1 MNDGL
6 IASDAPFTPEERAIL
21 GALADTLLPA
31 SEDGVMP
38 SAGELDIAGYV
49 ARNAA
54 DFLAELG
61 EIMAAFDAAFADEP
75 PATRHERVRAF
86 REARPE
92 AFQRLLAEVYGCYY
106 QDARVLE
113 GIGVGAG
120 PPFPRGN
127 TVEAGGPVAARSGD
141 GQPDEMAARRA
152 GVNGRCAR
160 GWVLRKSGGG
170 RV

>member
-6 IASDAPFTPEERAIL
+6 IASDAPFTPEEREIL

-54 DFLAELG
+54 DFLPELT
-61 EIMAAFDAAFADEP
+61 EILAGFDAAFSDEP
-75 PATRHERVRAF
+75 PATRHERMKAF
-86 REARPE
+86 SEARPE
-92 AFQRLLAEVYGCYY
+92 SFQRLLAEVYGCYY

-113 GIGVGAG
+113 GIGAGTG

-127 TVEAGGPVAARSGD
+127 TVEAGDLSLLDPV
-141 GQPDEMAARRA
+141 MANPTKWRRDVP
-152 GVNGRCAR
+152 G
-160 GWVLRKSGGG
+160 
-170 RV
+170 

>member
-6 IASDAPFTPEERAIL
+6 IASDAPFTPEEREIL

-54 DFLAELG
+54 DFLPELG
-61 EIMAAFDAAFADEP
+61 EIVAAFDAAFADEP
-75 PATRHERVRAF
+75 PATRDERVRAF
-86 REARPE
+86 SEARPE
-92 AFQRLLAEVYGCYY
+92 SFQRLLAEVYGCYY

-113 GIGVGAG
+113 GIGAGTG

-127 TVEAGGPVAARSGD
+127 TVEAGDLSLLDPV
-141 GQPDEMAARRA
+141 MANPTKWRRDVP
-152 GVNGRCAR
+152 G
-160 GWVLRKSGGG
+160 
-170 RV
+170 